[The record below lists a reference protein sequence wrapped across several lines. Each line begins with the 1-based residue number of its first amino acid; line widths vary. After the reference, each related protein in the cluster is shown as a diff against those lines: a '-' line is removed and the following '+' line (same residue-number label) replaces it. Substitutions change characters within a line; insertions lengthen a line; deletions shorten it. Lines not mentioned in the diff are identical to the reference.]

1 MGANL
6 DITEKL
12 QNYINDFGLKL
23 NPIQQEI
30 IDYNKTL
37 GDIKRM
43 QVDPTQCHFLHLIIK
58 ISNIKNVL
66 EIGTF
71 TGLSALTISL
81 ALPEDGKL
89 IALDK
94 NDETNKIALSF
105 FKKASQEHKIETIIK
120 PALETLEELKNKKF
134 DMIFIDADK
143 MNYKQYYEK
152 SLGLINQGGLI
163 IIDNVLWHGE
173 VADKK
178 KNDKFTLNIRE
189 FNEFVSN
196 DKRVEQVIIP
206 LGDGMTVCR
215 VLWCLRFLV
224 FINLLR

>member
-12 QNYINDFGLKL
+12 QNYINDFGLNL
-23 NPIQQEI
+23 HPVQHEI
-30 IDYNKTL
+30 INYNKSL

-94 NDETNKIALSF
+94 NEETNKIALSF
-105 FKKASQEHKIETIIK
+105 FRKASQEHKIETIIK

-173 VADKK
+173 VADEK
-178 KNDKFTLNIRE
+178 KNDKFTLNIRK
-189 FNEFVSN
+189 FNECVSK
-196 DKRVEQVIIP
+196 DKRVEQIIIP

-215 VLWCLRFLV
+215 VL
-224 FINLLR
+224 

>member
-12 QNYINDFGLKL
+12 QNYINDFGLRL
-23 NPIQQEI
+23 NPVQQEI

-43 QVDPTQCHFLHLIIK
+43 QVDPTQCHFLHLMIK
-58 ISNIKNVL
+58 ISNIKSVL

-71 TGLSALTISL
+71 TGLSALSISL
-81 ALPEDGKL
+81 ALPDDGKL

-94 NDETNKIALSF
+94 NEETNKIALNF
-105 FKKASQEHKIETIIK
+105 FKKANQDYKIQTIIN
-120 PALETLEELKNKKF
+120 PALETLEELRNKKF
-134 DMIFIDADK
+134 DMVFIDADK
-143 MNYKQYYEK
+143 MSYKEYYEK
-152 SLGLINQGGLI
+152 SLGLINRGGLI

-173 VADKK
+173 VADEK
-178 KNDKFTLNIRE
+178 KNDKLTLNIRE
-189 FNEFVSN
+189 FNEFLSK
-196 DKRVEQVIIP
+196 DKRVEQIIIP

-215 VLWCLRFLV
+215 VL
-224 FINLLR
+224 

>member
-12 QNYINDFGLKL
+12 QKYIDDFGLKL

-37 GDIKRM
+37 GEIKRM
-43 QVDPTQCHFLHLIIK
+43 QIDPTQCYFLHLIIK

-71 TGLSALTISL
+71 TGLSALSISL
-81 ALPEDGKL
+81 ALPDDGKL

-94 NDETNKIALSF
+94 NEETNKIALNF
-105 FKKASQEHKIETIIK
+105 FKKAKQDHKIKTIIK
-120 PALETLEELKNKKF
+120 PALESLVKLKSKKF

-143 MNYKQYYEK
+143 MNYKEYYEK
-152 SLGLINQGGLI
+152 CIELLKKGGLI
-163 IIDNVLWHGE
+163 IIDNVLWHGD
-173 VADKK
+173 VADE
-178 KNDKFTLNIRE
+178 NNHDKFTLYIRE
-189 FNEFVSN
+189 FNRLVSE
-196 DKRVEQVIIP
+196 DKRVEQIIIP

-215 VLWCLRFLV
+215 
-224 FINLLR
+224 LL

>member
-1 MGANL
+1 MGVNL

-30 IDYNKTL
+30 IEYNKTL

-43 QVDPTQCHFLHLIIK
+43 QIDPTQCHFLHLIIK

-71 TGLSALTISL
+71 TGLSALSISL
-81 ALPEDGKL
+81 ALPDDGKL

-94 NDETNKIALSF
+94 NGETNKVALDF
-105 FKKASQEHKIETIIK
+105 FKKAKQHHKIQTIIN
-120 PALETLEELKNKKF
+120 PALDTLEKLKNQKF

-143 MNYKQYYEK
+143 MNYKEYYEK

-173 VADKK
+173 VVDE
-178 KNDKFTLNIRE
+178 KNDDKFTINIRE
-189 FNEFVSN
+189 FNKFVSE
-196 DKRVEQVIIP
+196 DKRVEQIIIP

-215 VLWCLRFLV
+215 VL
-224 FINLLR
+224 

>member
-12 QNYINDFGLKL
+12 QKYIDDFGLKL

-37 GDIKRM
+37 GEIKRM
-43 QVDPTQCHFLHLIIK
+43 QIDPTQCYFLHLIIK

-71 TGLSALTISL
+71 TGLSALSISL
-81 ALPEDGKL
+81 ALPDEGKL

-94 NDETNKIALSF
+94 NEETNKIALNF
-105 FKKASQEHKIETIIK
+105 FKKAKQDHKIKTIIK
-120 PALETLEELKNKKF
+120 PALESLVELKSKKF

-143 MNYKQYYEK
+143 MNYKEYYEK
-152 SLGLINQGGLI
+152 SIGLLKKGGLI

-173 VADKK
+173 VADE
-178 KNDKFTLNIRE
+178 NNHDKFTLYIRE
-189 FNEFVSN
+189 FNRLVSE
-196 DKRVEQVIIP
+196 DKRVEQIIIP

-215 VLWCLRFLV
+215 
-224 FINLLR
+224 LL

>member
-12 QNYINDFGLKL
+12 QKYIDDFGLKL

-37 GDIKRM
+37 GEIKRM
-43 QVDPTQCHFLHLIIK
+43 QIDPTQCYFLHLIIK
-58 ISNIKNVL
+58 ISNIKDAL

-71 TGLSALTISL
+71 TGLSALSISL
-81 ALPEDGKL
+81 ALPDDGKL

-94 NDETNKIALSF
+94 NEETNKIALNF
-105 FKKASQEHKIETIIK
+105 FKKAKQDHKIKTIIK
-120 PALETLEELKNKKF
+120 PALESLVELKSKKF

-143 MNYKQYYEK
+143 MNYKEYYEK
-152 SLGLINQGGLI
+152 SLELLKKGGLI

-173 VADKK
+173 VSDE
-178 KNDKFTLNIRE
+178 NNHDRFTLYIRE
-189 FNEFVSN
+189 FNRLVSE
-196 DKRVEQVIIP
+196 DKRVEQIIIP

-215 VLWCLRFLV
+215 
-224 FINLLR
+224 LL

>member
-43 QVDPTQCHFLHLIIK
+43 QIDPTQCHFLHLIIK

-89 IALDK
+89 VALDK

-105 FKKASQEHKIETIIK
+105 FKKANQGHKIETIIK

-143 MNYKQYYEK
+143 MNYKLYYEK

-173 VADKK
+173 VADEKR
-178 KNDKFTLNIRE
+178 NDKFTLNIRE

-215 VLWCLRFLV
+215 VL
-224 FINLLR
+224 